1 MLRKQLMSVFGPL
14 LVVCL
19 LIAACA
25 PAEETAQDTEDPAAE
40 EAAPDTEATPAPDAP
55 PEEGT
60 EEEAAPEDSE
70 EAAPEGSEEGD
81 SAADAGGTYR
91 IGIFSDLTTLN
102 YWNYLGPDSTVWNAY
117 FQIPQRIT
125 LANLSDVDF
134 QLYPW
139 SIEELPARP
148 MEQEGEFWVSELTL
162 REGITWSDGTPFTAN
177 DVAFTFNTAIDLRLP
192 GNWTSNVDPEFYD
205 RVEAVDDRTVK
216 FYFTQEPGLA
226 VFEYGGLQT
235 GIMSEAYWS
244 PIVEDAAGEVGG
256 LGEAPAEDAPEEEQT
271 AYQESLTEAL
281 NVLFQ
286 HEPDGEPLAGAF
298 TFGRWETGA
307 FAENSANETYFET
320 GATETLFEDGSFQL
334 TTADGTEFTVGE
346 ASSAPKAE
354 YTVGPNASS
363 VIYTLYSDQNAAILA
378 LQDGEIDF
386 MLNSL
391 GLQRGLQ
398 QQLEAAEGVE
408 VVENQTNGF
417 RYMSF
422 NTRKAPM
429 NDVAFRQAVAL
440 LIDKE
445 FVTNQVL
452 QGAAFPFYTFVPEGN
467 AFWYSND
474 VPKLGLNEDGTPL
487 TREERVAEATRILT
501 DAGYSWEGGA
511 IPEYNADNDQVDISG
526 PLLLPDGTP
535 VPEMNL
541 LAPAASYDPLRS
553 TFATWIEQYLTDF
566 GIPVTAELTGFNV
579 IVERV
584 FEQQDFDMY
593 MLGWSLTIFPDYLRD
608 FFHSD
613 RAVVGDNNAG
623 AYSNPEFD
631 ELSDQIKLCTDLVE
645 CQEISVQIQ
654 QILAEEV
661 PYVLLFDTGIV
672 EAYRTDSLEYPYKE
686 ALGGFQFL
694 QGLPATVAVK

>member
-1 MLRKQLMSVFGPL
+1 MLRKRFMSVFGPL
-14 LVVCL
+14 LVLCL
-19 LIAACA
+19 LIAACST
-25 PAEETAQDTEDPAAE
+25 PAEDAAQETDDPAADPAAE
-40 EAAPDTEATPAPDAP
+40 EAAPDAP
-55 PEEGT
+55 PEEEGTEEEVPAEEGT
-60 EEEAAPEDSE
+60 EEEAAPE
-70 EAAPEGSEEGD
+70 GSGGD
-81 SAADAGGTYR
+81 TYR
-91 IGIFSDLTTLN
+91 VGIFSDLTTTN
-102 YWNYLGPDSTVWNAY
+102 YWNYIGPDSTVWNAY
-117 FQIPQRIT
+117 FQLPQRIT
-125 LANLSDVDF
+125 LANLSDVDY

-139 SIEELPARP
+139 SIQELPTRP
-148 MEQEGEFWVSELTL
+148 MEQEGEFWVSEVTL

-216 FYFTQEPGLA
+216 FYFIQEPGLA
-226 VFEYGGLQT
+226 VYEYGALQT

-244 PIVEDAAGEVGG
+244 TVVEDATGAVGG
-256 LGEAPAEDAPEEEQT
+256 IGEEPAEDASEEEKT

-286 HEPDGEPLAGAF
+286 HEPDGEPMAGAF

-307 FAENSANETYFET
+307 FAENSANDGYFET
-320 GATETLFEDGSFQL
+320 GATETLYEDGSYTL
-334 TTADGTEFTVGE
+334 TAADGSEFTVGE

-354 YTVGPNASS
+354 FTVGPNAAS

-391 GLQRGLQ
+391 GLERGLQ
-398 QQLEAAEGVE
+398 QQLEGSEGVE
-408 VVENQTNGF
+408 IIENKTNGF

-429 NDVAFRQAVAL
+429 DDVAFRQAVAI

-445 FVTNQVL
+445 FVSGSVL
-452 QGAAFPFYTFVPEGN
+452 QGAAIPLYTFVPEGN
-467 AFWYSND
+467 AFWYTDD
-474 VPKLGLNEDGTPL
+474 VPKLGLNEDGTTL
-487 TREERVAEATRILT
+487 TREERVAEATRVLT
-501 DAGYSWEGGA
+501 EAGYSWEGGEE
-511 IPEYNADNDQVDISG
+511 PTYNAENDQVEISG
-526 PLLLPDGTP
+526 PLLLPSGDP

-553 TFATWIEQYLTDF
+553 TFATWIEQYLTEF

-593 MLGWSLTIFPDYLRD
+593 MLGWSLTIFPDFLRD

-613 RAVVGDNNAG
+613 RAVPGDNNAG

-631 ELSDQIKLCTDLVE
+631 ELSDQIKTCTDLSE
-645 CQEISVQIQ
+645 CQEISVQLQ
-654 QILAEEV
+654 QVLAEEV

-672 EAYRTDSLEYPYKE
+672 EAYRSDVLEYPYTE
-686 ALGGFQFL
+686 TLGGLQFS
-694 QGLPATVAVK
+694 QGLPTTVNIK